1 MAFVNIYKLSD
12 YIKEKT
18 DALLARYGHVN
29 ALAEILAPSIGTYD
43 VQSST
48 NANIYVTLNTR
59 AGVIQNVNMGI
70 GTAIF
75 LQNSYITENSI
86 IFYHIVPTNT
96 TELTQIKSDLGMVRD
111 ISNTNDLNFMIL
123 PQVGQRVTGDIHF
136 WIFN

>member
-29 ALAEILAPSIGTYD
+29 ALAEIIAPTVGTYD

-48 NANIYVTLNTR
+48 AANINVSLNTR
-59 AGVIQNVNMGI
+59 AGIIQNVNMAF
-70 GTAIF
+70 GTTIK
-75 LQNSYITENSI
+75 LQNSYVNENSI
-86 IFYHIVPTNT
+86 VFYHIVPTDT

-123 PQVGQRVTGDIHF
+123 PQAGQRVTGDIHF

>member
-29 ALAEILAPSIGTYD
+29 ALAEIIAPTVGTYD

-48 NANIYVTLNTR
+48 AGTITVPLNKK
-59 AGVIQNVNMGI
+59 AGIIQNVNMAF
-70 GTAIF
+70 GTTIK
-75 LQNSYITENSI
+75 LQNSYVNENSI
-86 IFYHIVPTNT
+86 VFYHIVPTDT

>member
-29 ALAEILAPSIGTYD
+29 ALAEIIAPTVGTYD
-43 VQSST
+43 VQSSVT
-48 NANIYVTLNTR
+48 ANIIVSLNTR
-59 AGVIQNVNMGI
+59 AGIIQNVNMGI
-70 GTAIF
+70 GTSIK
-75 LQNSYITENSI
+75 LQNSYVTENSI

-96 TELTQIKSDLGMVRD
+96 TELTQLKSDLVMVRD
-111 ISNTNDLNFMIL
+111 TANTNVLDFRVNPLNLDRI
-123 PQVGQRVTGDIHF
+123 TGDIHF

>member
-29 ALAEILAPSIGTYD
+29 ALAEIIAPTVGTYD

-48 NANIYVTLNTR
+48 AANINVSLNTR
-59 AGVIQNVNMGI
+59 AGIIQNVNMNI
-70 GTAIF
+70 GTAIV
-75 LQNSYITENSI
+75 LQNSYVTENSI

-96 TELTQIKSDLGMVRD
+96 TELTQLKSDLVMVRD
-111 ISNTNDLNFMIL
+111 ISNTNELRFYVNPTI
-123 PQVGQRVTGDIHF
+123 PNRITGDIHF

>member
-29 ALAEILAPSIGTYD
+29 ALAEIIAPTVGTYD

-86 IFYHIVPTNT
+86 IFYHIVPTNV
-96 TELTQIKSDLGMVRD
+96 TELTQLKSDLLMMRD
-111 ISNTNDLNFMIL
+111 TTNTNNLDF
-123 PQVGQRVTGDIHF
+123 RVFPTPVNRITGHIHF

>member
-29 ALAEILAPSIGTYD
+29 ALAEILAPTICTYD

-48 NANIYVTLNTR
+48 AANINVSLNTR
-59 AGVIQNVNMGI
+59 AGIIQNVNMNI
-70 GTAIF
+70 GTAIV
-75 LQNSYITENSI
+75 LQNSYVNENSI
-86 IFYHIVPTNT
+86 VFYHIVPTNT

>member
-1 MAFVNIYKLSD
+1 MAFVNIYKLSE

-48 NANIYVTLNTR
+48 DAAITVPLNKK
-59 AGVIQNVNMGI
+59 AGIIQNVNMAF
-70 GTAIF
+70 GTTIK
-75 LQNSYITENSI
+75 LQNSYVNENSI
-86 IFYHIVPTNT
+86 VFYHIVPTDT